1 MQVEQAHT
9 HRCLGEGRQV
19 PAESGAH
26 LTRRWRMRSGEHS
39 VRPLGTG
46 FIAVFGYSSKLKSKQ
61 AANKVKLQPAR
72 RRRNR
77 SRSRSRSFSQFAS
90 LVCCVLPASFFYL
103 LPARHFNLNLK
114 FSGSTRL
121 VAIRFDSIRFFVRA
135 LDNPRV
141 ASSHSA
147 QAKAKANGKA
157 KGHGKSLR
165 LSQHFWFLTYTY
177 DFVFVFVSVL
187 VRICI
192 YFFVNVCVC
201 VCPPVFVFVFVFVL
215 NAIKYPSGM
224 QHFS

>member
-1 MQVEQAHT
+1 M
-9 HRCLGEGRQV
+9 
-19 PAESGAH
+19 
-26 LTRRWRMRSGEHS
+26 
-39 VRPLGTG
+39 RPLGTG

-77 SRSRSRSFSQFAS
+77 SRSFSQFAS
-90 LVCCVLPASFFYL
+90 LVCCVLLASFFYL

-165 LSQHFWFLTYTY
+165 LSQHF
-177 DFVFVFVSVL
+177 
-187 VRICI
+187 
-192 YFFVNVCVC
+192 
-201 VCPPVFVFVFVFVL
+201 
-215 NAIKYPSGM
+215 
-224 QHFS
+224 

>member
-1 MQVEQAHT
+1 MQQLQRRLKVPKCKTYSTTLTCQWRERGEGRGALSWRHILIHASGASTHT

-19 PAESGAH
+19 PPESGAH

-77 SRSRSRSFSQFAS
+77 SRSFSQFAS

-121 VAIRFDSIRFFVRA
+121 VAIRFDSIFRTCSR
-135 LDNPRV
+135 
-141 ASSHSA
+141 
-147 QAKAKANGKA
+147 
-157 KGHGKSLR
+157 
-165 LSQHFWFLTYTY
+165 
-177 DFVFVFVSVL
+177 
-187 VRICI
+187 
-192 YFFVNVCVC
+192 
-201 VCPPVFVFVFVFVL
+201 
-215 NAIKYPSGM
+215 
-224 QHFS
+224 